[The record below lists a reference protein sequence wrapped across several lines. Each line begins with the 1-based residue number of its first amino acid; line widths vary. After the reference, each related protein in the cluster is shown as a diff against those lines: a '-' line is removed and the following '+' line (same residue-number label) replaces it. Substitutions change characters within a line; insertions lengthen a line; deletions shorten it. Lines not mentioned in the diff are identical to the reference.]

1 MVLIQCQAQYQST
14 MVLPSDTSVCYGTNK
29 TQFYEG
35 DCFRTNEYFDPQ
47 SQIDSSKATLVA
59 KTSPKMFQTRILT
72 NWFSLQ
78 TIFSIC
84 VLCFLIH
91 DRKILRRLY
100 TTTRASVLS
109 VWWASGF
116 ICVFVYVTVSL
127 CVSVCDS
134 SLWQAWRAG
143 VHWAGQGTEEMIHSH
158 PDDNDMTRAMGDG
171 GSEFRFGQILV
182 SKPALLKG
190 S

>member
-1 MVLIQCQAQYQST
+1 MVLIQYQAQYQST
-14 MVLPSDTSVCYGTNK
+14 MVYYLLVPSVFYGTNK
-29 TQFYEG
+29 TKFYKG
-35 DCFRTNEYFDPQ
+35 DYFKTNEYVDPQ
-47 SQIDSSKATLVA
+47 SQIDLTKATLIA
-59 KTSPKMFQTRILT
+59 KTSVLIFQTRILT
-72 NWFSLQ
+72 SCFSLQ

-84 VLCFLIH
+84 VFFFLIH

-127 CVSVCDS
+127 CISVCDS

-143 VHWAGQGTEEMIHSH
+143 VHRAGQGTEEMIHSH
-158 PDDNDMTRAMGDG
+158 PDDKEQWETGDQ
-171 GSEFRFGQILV
+171 SLDLDRFWFLNQ
-182 SKPALLKG
+182 PF
-190 S
+190 